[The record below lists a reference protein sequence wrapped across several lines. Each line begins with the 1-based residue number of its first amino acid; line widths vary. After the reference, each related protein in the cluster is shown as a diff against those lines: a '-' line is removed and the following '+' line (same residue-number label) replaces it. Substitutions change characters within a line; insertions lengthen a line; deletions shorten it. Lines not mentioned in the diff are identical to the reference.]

1 MEVEQYT
8 LNYCVGILLE
18 MKTRPTE
25 KIVILIIV
33 STSWKSRLRKNY
45 LNPETLLAP
54 FCGILW
60 LYTSIDAKKVIFHLV
75 IFEATYYA
83 NCAPHPIQ

>member
-33 STSWKSRLRKNY
+33 STS
-45 LNPETLLAP
+45 
-54 FCGILW
+54 
-60 LYTSIDAKKVIFHLV
+60 
-75 IFEATYYA
+75 
-83 NCAPHPIQ
+83 